1 MSKAKAPVRKGKDDK
16 KDEKKKVS
24 SASSRAEGSCGC
36 HDVDDAC
43 CCGDACSCNEP
54 LCALGPEELATV
66 RELAE
71 IATEFDL
78 AELNVDP
85 CGGIRVVRRVSGAA
99 AAPVVSAPSLSAPVA
114 VIAEKKAEKSA
125 ETGVLLTSPF
135 VGTFYRAPAPEAPPF
150 VEAGQ
155 AVRKG
160 QVVCIVEAMKLMNE
174 IESEFDGKIV
184 EILAKNAEHVEYGQ
198 PLFRIEKA

>member
-1 MSKAKAPVRKGKDDK
+1 MSKAKAPVRK
-16 KDEKKKVS
+16 DEKKS
-24 SASSRAEGSCGC
+24 SS
-36 HDVDDAC
+36 C
-43 CCGDACSCNEP
+43 CCEEP

-78 AELNVDP
+78 AELAVDP
-85 CGGIRVVRRVSGAA
+85 CGGIRIVRRQAGGSAA
-99 AAPVVSAPSLSAPVA
+99 ATVATPPLPPAPPSPA
-114 VIAEKKAEKSA
+114 VEKAERPA
-125 ETGVLLTSPF
+125 ESGVLLTSPF

-160 QVVCIVEAMKLMNE
+160 QVMCIVEAMKLMNE
-174 IESEFDGKIV
+174 IESEFDGKIL
-184 EILAKNAEHVEYGQ
+184 EILVKNAEHVEYGQ